1 MEGESISGQSG
12 QPRTNGL
19 HTAYLDRQITLFAPI
34 DRAVRQWKSEKELVN
49 KYHRVRLISYCPLD
63 KSDIIN
69 EILYSVPCKLINQ
82 YFQTDIDNEN
92 LILNHMTNV
101 AVKTHQMTER
111 KLSSLVTGG
120 PPLWIT
126 RHRHNSRYSS
136 PSRSQQS
143 SRNQQNVILTIQC

>member
-1 MEGESISGQSG
+1 MMNF
-12 QPRTNGL
+12 TYYFV
-19 HTAYLDRQITLFAPI
+19 T
-34 DRAVRQWKSEKELVN
+34 
-49 KYHRVRLISYCPLD
+49 
-63 KSDIIN
+63 
-69 EILYSVPCKLINQ
+69 CKLTNQ
-82 YFQTDIDNEN
+82 YLQTDIDNEN

-143 SRNQQNVILTIQC
+143 SRNQQNVMLTIQC

>member
-1 MEGESISGQSG
+1 M
-12 QPRTNGL
+12 
-19 HTAYLDRQITLFAPI
+19 
-34 DRAVRQWKSEKELVN
+34 
-49 KYHRVRLISYCPLD
+49 ISYCPLD
-63 KSDIIN
+63 ISDIIN

-101 AVKTHQMTER
+101 AVKTHQLTER

-126 RHRHNSRYSS
+126 RHRHNSRYSI

>member
-1 MEGESISGQSG
+1 M
-12 QPRTNGL
+12 N
-19 HTAYLDRQITLFAPI
+19 F
-34 DRAVRQWKSEKELVN
+34 
-49 KYHRVRLISYCPLD
+49 
-63 KSDIIN
+63 IIN
-69 EILYSVPCKLINQ
+69 EIRYFVPFKQTIQ
-82 YFQTDIDNEN
+82 YLQTDIDNEN

-126 RHRHNSRYSS
+126 RHRLNSRYSS

-143 SRNQQNVILTIQC
+143 SRNQQNVMLTIQC

>member
-1 MEGESISGQSG
+1 
-12 QPRTNGL
+12 
-19 HTAYLDRQITLFAPI
+19 
-34 DRAVRQWKSEKELVN
+34 
-49 KYHRVRLISYCPLD
+49 
-63 KSDIIN
+63 
-69 EILYSVPCKLINQ
+69 
-82 YFQTDIDNEN
+82 
-92 LILNHMTNV
+92 MTNV

-143 SRNQQNVILTIQC
+143 SRNQQNVILAIQFRHEPPFYYTHFDDMKSNVSLSFND